1 MFWPDIIE
9 LKHFYLSPTGKMA
22 RRRLIRCVDRQWPE
36 VKDEWIVGL
45 GFATPYL
52 RPFLGQNRVSAVMPA
67 PQGVMHWPP
76 EGPNLAALADE
87 AELPFPD
94 SSIDKLLV
102 VHALEYSDQAQ
113 SMMREIWR
121 VLAPC
126 GKVLVIVPNR
136 RGLWSHMEG
145 TPLAYGHPFNMNQML
160 KLLRRSMFA
169 PLYTGTA
176 LFTPPTQSKLLLRME
191 RILEALGPHV
201 LSPFGGVLV
210 VEAEK
215 QIYAVNAERA
225 VAKKNIYIPA
235 AKPVIPLR

>member
-1 MFWPDIIE
+1 M
-9 LKHFYLSPTGKMA
+9 M
-22 RRRLIRCVDRQWPE
+22 RRRIIRAIDRQWQNVE
-36 VKDEWIVGL
+36 KEWILGL

-52 RPFLGQNRVSAVMPA
+52 RPFLERNRVNAIMPA

-76 EGPNLAALADE
+76 EAPNLVALADE
-87 AELPFPD
+87 AELPFPN
-94 SSIDKLLV
+94 SSIDKVVV

-113 SMMREIWR
+113 AMMREVWR
-121 VLAPC
+121 VLAPS
-126 GKVLVIVPNR
+126 GRVLVIAPNR
-136 RGLWSHMEG
+136 RGLWSRIEG

-160 KLLRRSMFA
+160 RLLRRSMFV
-169 PLYTGTA
+169 PIYTGTA
-176 LFTPPTQSKLLLRME
+176 LFTPPTYSKVILRTE
-191 RILEALGPHV
+191 KLCETLGTAL

-210 VEAEK
+210 IEAEK